1 MNWIIIIGI
10 LLFVF
15 VIELFMFKGFVKF
28 LEDYMDKMHSEESFV
43 VNDQNSCDINHS
55 LETKNSIIITV
66 TINNKDYKL
75 LIDTG
80 ATMCSMNS
88 SILEQPEFQ
97 QFLDSKKCDITGI
110 EGNYVSRNVYKL
122 TTTIF
127 NKTIIIPFT
136 SYPFNGVLDCDG
148 ILGTNLLKHTGY
160 IIDFKNKKL
169 IHDLPSNI

>member
-1 MNWIIIIGI
+1 MYLLSNYLCLRDLLNFLKIIWIKCI
-10 LLFVF
+10 
-15 VIELFMFKGFVKF
+15 VKN
-28 LEDYMDKMHSEESFV
+28 LFV

-80 ATMCSMNS
+80 ATMCSLNS

-97 QFLDSKKCDITGI
+97 QFLESKKCDITGI
-110 EGNYVSRNVYKL
+110 EGNYVSRDVYKL
-122 TTTIF
+122 TTTLF

-136 SYPFNGVLDCDG
+136 SYPFDGVLDCDG

-160 IIDFKNKKL
+160 IIDFKNKKTY
-169 IHDLPSNI
+169 S